1 MFDGDAFTKAIKA
14 KGLRMQTVAEIMQMD
29 RSTLYQKV
37 KGNREFTL
45 GEIQRS
51 RAFFDKAEMMSIFFA
66 EKVS

>member
-1 MFDGDAFTKAIKA
+1 MFDGEAFTKAIKA

>member
-1 MFDGDAFTKAIKA
+1 MFDGDAFTKAVKA

-51 RAFFDKAEMMSIFFA
+51 RAFFDEAEMMSIFFA